1 MASPTPDPAPAN
13 PSLPAEPALLFGL
26 LSAVL
31 ALLSALHVGH
41 LTTDQTGIIMAAVD
55 AVFGAVVAWRT
66 RPVAVAA
73 FTGAFTALATLAGAF
88 GLHLSPQVT
97 GAGSGLVMALVLFL
111 ARGNVTPVTSPEL
124 SR

>member
-1 MASPTPDPAPAN
+1 MTSTAPDPAPVN
-13 PSLPAEPALLFGL
+13 PAVPAEPALSFGL

-41 LTTDQTGIIMAAVD
+41 LTTDQTGVIMAAVV
-55 AVFGAVVAWRT
+55 AVFGAVTAWRT
-66 RPVAVAA
+66 RPVAVGA
-73 FTGAFTALATLAGAF
+73 FTGAFTALATLAAAF

-111 ARGNVTPVTSPEL
+111 ARGHVSPVTTAKL
-124 SR
+124 LR